1 MGYKI
6 RKSKTIA
13 PGVRVSTTGKSASV
27 SFGGKA
33 GRVTVN
39 SGGKVTK
46 TARIPGTG
54 ISYSSASGGHSRGRS
69 AVEGETDEYS
79 ASPYSDSVDN
89 LVAAL
94 TAQKQ
99 QRIENATTEEKAQME
114 AMQDYMKKHDPKA
127 CKLLFFLFVIFT
139 VIIFFV
145 APPAALVGC
154 VGVIYAAVL
163 WARSSKRC
171 KAIRSALAS
180 FYNGKDL
187 PEKW

>member
-1 MGYKI
+1 
-6 RKSKTIA
+6 
-13 PGVRVSTTGKSASV
+13 
-27 SFGGKA
+27 
-33 GRVTVN
+33 
-39 SGGKVTK
+39 
-46 TARIPGTG
+46 
-54 ISYSSASGGHSRGRS
+54 
-69 AVEGETDEYS
+69 
-79 ASPYSDSVDN
+79 
-89 LVAAL
+89 
-94 TAQKQ
+94 
-99 QRIENATTEEKAQME
+99 ME

-145 APPAALVGC
+145 APPAALVCC

-163 WARSSKRC
+163 WVRSSKRC